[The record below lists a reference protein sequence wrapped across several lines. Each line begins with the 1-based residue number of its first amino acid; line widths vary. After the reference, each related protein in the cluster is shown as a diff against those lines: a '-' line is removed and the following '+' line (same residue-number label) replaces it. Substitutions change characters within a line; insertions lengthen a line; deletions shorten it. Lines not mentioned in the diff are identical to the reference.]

1 MIGRVSSILADL
13 LWGDRLAW
21 SGQAGEGVMTS
32 AALVRQEKYQIG
44 RVFNNTFSV
53 IGRNIVLCV
62 GLAALFSGLPQLVTQ
77 LVRLNPHP
85 GNPANFAAAITNHK
99 LGFIVGIAVIVIL
112 YLVLAVLLQSS
123 LVRVAIEDM
132 NGKKP
137 TFGDSIAT
145 AIRFLLPTVAI
156 GLLVALGVGAASI
169 ALLVPGI
176 ILGLGW
182 SVAIPVLIQERLGV
196 FGSMSRSRALTKG
209 SRWALFGLF
218 VILARDS
225 IHNRSGRL
233 SIPWHRRRRRGRHG
247 PEHRLDGGF
256 RRSRRQLCRTAPGQ
270 GRHRR
275 R

>member
-1 MIGRVSSILADL
+1 
-13 LWGDRLAW
+13 
-21 SGQAGEGVMTS
+21 MTS

-77 LVRLNPHP
+77 LVRLNSHP
-85 GNPANFAAAITNHK
+85 GNPANFAKAITNYK
-99 LGFIVGIAVIVIL
+99 LGFIIGTAVIVML
-112 YLVLAVLLQSS
+112 YLAFAVLLQSS

-137 TFGDSIAT
+137 TFRDSIAT

-182 SVAIPVLIQERLGV
+182 SVAEVLMSGSPAESLPENRHPGLKSERDRELFLQPAVLADTGNTRNNCKST
-196 FGSMSRSRALTKG
+196 GRS
-209 SRWALFGLF
+209 SQF
-218 VILARDS
+218 LA
-225 IHNRSGRL
+225 NL
-233 SIPWHRRRRRGRHG
+233 
-247 PEHRLDGGF
+247 L
-256 RRSRRQLCRTAPGQ
+256 
-270 GRHRR
+270 
-275 R
+275 

>member
-1 MIGRVSSILADL
+1 
-13 LWGDRLAW
+13 
-21 SGQAGEGVMTS
+21 MTS

>member
-1 MIGRVSSILADL
+1 
-13 LWGDRLAW
+13 
-21 SGQAGEGVMTS
+21 MTS
-32 AALVRQEKYQIG
+32 AAFVRQEKYQIG

-77 LVRLNPHP
+77 LVRLNSHP
-85 GNPANFAAAITNHK
+85 GNPASFAGAITNHK
-99 LGFIVGIAVIVIL
+99 LGFIIGTAVIVIL
-112 YLVLAVLLQSS
+112 YLAFAFLLQSS

-169 ALLVPGI
+169 ALVVPGI

-209 SRWALFGLF
+209 SRSALFGLF
-218 VILARDS
+218 VILVIMGLVMQS
-225 IHNRSGRL
+225 ITGVVVYLFHGIVAAVVAAMVQ
-233 SIPWHRRRRRGRHG
+233 SIGSMVG
-247 PEHRLDGGF
+247 SVAAAVSYVEL
-256 RRSRRQLCRTAPGQ
+256 RQVKEGTGVDELAEIFS
-270 GRHRR
+270 
-275 R
+275 

>member
-1 MIGRVSSILADL
+1 
-13 LWGDRLAW
+13 
-21 SGQAGEGVMTS
+21 MTS

-77 LVRLNPHP
+77 LVRLNSHP
-85 GNPANFAAAITNHK
+85 GNPANFAKAITNYK
-99 LGFIVGIAVIVIL
+99 LGFIIGTAVIVIL
-112 YLVLAVLLQSS
+112 YLAFAVLLQSS

-182 SVAIPVLIQERLGV
+182 SVAIPVLI
-196 FGSMSRSRALTKG
+196 
-209 SRWALFGLF
+209 
-218 VILARDS
+218 
-225 IHNRSGRL
+225 
-233 SIPWHRRRRRGRHG
+233 
-247 PEHRLDGGF
+247 
-256 RRSRRQLCRTAPGQ
+256 
-270 GRHRR
+270 
-275 R
+275 

>member
-1 MIGRVSSILADL
+1 
-13 LWGDRLAW
+13 
-21 SGQAGEGVMTS
+21 MTS
-32 AALVRQEKYQIG
+32 AELARPESFQIG

-53 IGRNIVLCV
+53 IGRNIGLCV
-62 GLAALFSGLPQLVTQ
+62 GLALLFSGLPQLVTQ
-77 LVRLNPHP
+77 LLRLNSHP
-85 GNPANFAAAITNHK
+85 GNPANFAAATTNYK
-99 LGFIVGIAVIVIL
+99 IGLIVGAAVIAIL
-112 YLVLAVLLQSS
+112 YLAFAFLLQSS
-123 LVRVAIEDM
+123 VVRVAIEDL

-209 SRWALFGLF
+209 SRWALLGLF
-218 VILARDS
+218 VILVIIGLVIQS
-225 IHNRSGRL
+225 ISGVAVYL
-233 SIPWHRRRRRGRHG
+233 FHG
-247 PEHRLDGGF
+247 IAAAVVAAMVQSMGSMVGSVAAAVSYVEL
-256 RRSRRQLCRTAPGQ
+256 RQVKEGTSVDELAEIFS
-270 GRHRR
+270 
-275 R
+275 

>member
-1 MIGRVSSILADL
+1 
-13 LWGDRLAW
+13 
-21 SGQAGEGVMTS
+21 MTS
-32 AALVRQEKYQIG
+32 AALVRPENFQIG

-77 LVRLNPHP
+77 LMPQLVTQHVGLNSHT

-99 LGFIVGIAVIVIL
+99 LGFIIGTAVIVIL
-112 YLVLAVLLQSS
+112 YLAFAVLLQSS

-196 FGSMSRSRALTKG
+196 FGSMSRSRALAKG

-218 VILARDS
+218 VILVIMGLVMQS
-225 IHNRSGRL
+225 ITGVVVYLFHGIVAAVVAAMVQ
-233 SIPWHRRRRRGRHG
+233 SIGSMVG
-247 PEHRLDGGF
+247 SVAAAVSYVEL
-256 RRSRRQLCRTAPGQ
+256 RQVKEGTGVDELAEIFS
-270 GRHRR
+270 
-275 R
+275 